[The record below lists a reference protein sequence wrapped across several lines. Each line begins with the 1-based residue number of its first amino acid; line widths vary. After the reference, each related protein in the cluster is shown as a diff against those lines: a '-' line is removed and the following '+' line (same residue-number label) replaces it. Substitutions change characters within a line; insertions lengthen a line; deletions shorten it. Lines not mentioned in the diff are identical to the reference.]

1 MRQFALVVLMLVAS
15 TVSAQQLDLKS
26 LDKLAEK
33 ARSKTEINMDEATIK
48 SATSSL
54 NQKKGDE
61 AVAKKVIEGVKG
73 FFLRAYEFGDKGA
86 YKIEDLKPLF
96 DQLKEPNWKPIL
108 RNKED
113 GEQTEI
119 WMHMRNGEPDGMVL
133 ISAESNEVV
142 VINGVGVTRLDD
154 LKALGKMDPLK

>member
-1 MRQFALVVLMLVAS
+1 MRKFAFLILMLIAT

-33 ARSKTEINMDEATIK
+33 AKSKTEINMDESTLK

-61 AVAKKVIEGVKG
+61 AIAKKTIEGLKG

-86 YKIEDLKPLF
+86 YKLEDLKPLF

-108 RNKED
+108 RNKEN

-133 ISAESNEVV
+133 ISAESKEIV
-142 VINGVGVTRLDD
+142 VINGIGVTRLDD
-154 LKALGKMDPLK
+154 LTALGNMDPLK

>member
-1 MRQFALVVLMLVAS
+1 MRQFAFVILMLIAT

-26 LDKLAEK
+26 MDKLAEK
-33 ARSKTEINMDEATIK
+33 ARSKTEINMDESTIK

-54 NQKKGDE
+54 NEKKSDE
-61 AVAKKVIEGVKG
+61 AIAKKTIEGLKG
-73 FFLRAYEFGDKGA
+73 FFLRSYASGQKGD
-86 YKIEDLKPLF
+86 YKLEDLKPLF

-108 RNKED
+108 RNKEND
-113 GEQTEI
+113 EQTEI

-133 ISAESNEVV
+133 ISAESQEVV

>member
-1 MRQFALVVLMLVAS
+1 MRVFAFVIVMLVAT

-26 LDKLAEK
+26 LGKIAEK
-33 ARSKTEINMDEATIK
+33 AKSKTEINMDESTIK

-61 AVAKKVIEGVKG
+61 GIAKKTIEGLKG
-73 FFLRAYEFGDKGA
+73 FYLRAYEFGEKGA
-86 YKIEDLKPLF
+86 YKLDDLKPLF

-108 RNKED
+108 RNKEND
-113 GEQTEI
+113 EQTEI

-133 ISAESNEVV
+133 ISAEGNEVV
-142 VINGVGVTRLDD
+142 VINGIGVTRLED

>member
-1 MRQFALVVLMLVAS
+1 MRQFTFVILMLIAT

-26 LDKLAEK
+26 MDKLAEK
-33 ARSKTEINMDEATIK
+33 AKSKTEINMDESTIK

-54 NQKKGDE
+54 NDKKSDE
-61 AVAKKVIEGVKG
+61 AIAKKTIDGLKG
-73 FFLRAYEFGDKGA
+73 FFLRSYEFGQKGD
-86 YKIEDLKPLF
+86 YKLEDLKPLF

-108 RNKED
+108 RNKEND
-113 GEQTEI
+113 EQTEI

-133 ISAESNEVV
+133 ISAESREVV